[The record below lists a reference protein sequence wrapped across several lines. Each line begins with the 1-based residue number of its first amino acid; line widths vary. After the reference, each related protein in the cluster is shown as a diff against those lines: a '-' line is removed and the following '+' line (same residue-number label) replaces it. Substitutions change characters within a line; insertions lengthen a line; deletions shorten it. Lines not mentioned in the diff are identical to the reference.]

1 MWYKTN
7 MYSGIS
13 IIALK
18 ILLLYL
24 YKYSKSILIQ
34 EKLEY
39 FVFTLGS
46 EIPEVLAHGRM
57 FAPPRCH
64 LDSDYSFG
72 AIYTYHL
79 SIF

>member
-1 MWYKTN
+1 

-57 FAPPRCH
+57 FAPPRRP
-64 LDSDYSFG
+64 SRQ
-72 AIYTYHL
+72 
-79 SIF
+79 

>member
-1 MWYKTN
+1 

-34 EKLEY
+34 KKLDY
-39 FVFTLGS
+39 LAPDMSSLGALS
-46 EIPEVLAHGRM
+46 RK
-57 FAPPRCH
+57 
-64 LDSDYSFG
+64 LDIMGILY
-72 AIYTYHL
+72 L
-79 SIF
+79 L